1 MTIPAVHEDCVRPPS
16 LYFVKKRRISY
27 PVKMMTTGPIGHVAN
42 KLVSI
47 AIEQGDV
54 PLDFGAKP
62 VIEQCITGGL
72 RPGKEHANIKCVIRS
87 ECPKNR
93 SVVLYRVRA
102 DDR

>member
-1 MTIPAVHEDCVRPPS
+1 
-16 LYFVKKRRISY
+16 
-27 PVKMMTTGPIGHVAN
+27 MMTTGQVGHVAN

-54 PLDFGAKP
+54 PLHFRPKP
-62 VIEQCITGGL
+62 VIEQCTTGGL
-72 RPGKEHANIKCVIRS
+72 RPGKKHANIKRVICS
-87 ECPKNR
+87 EFPKNR